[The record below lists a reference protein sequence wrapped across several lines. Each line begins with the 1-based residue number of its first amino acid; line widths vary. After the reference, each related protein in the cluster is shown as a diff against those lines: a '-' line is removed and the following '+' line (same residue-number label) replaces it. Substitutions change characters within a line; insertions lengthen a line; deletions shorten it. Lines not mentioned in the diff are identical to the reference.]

1 MGGVI
6 LLLMI
11 TVVLFIVLLFV
22 ERSHRKEPSHEYEQV
37 FYNRTKLST
46 DIKIKHNAAYNA
58 TEDVTVDAL
67 YSTIN
72 EVPYTTDSS
81 YAVPAMP
88 SSKTSEDE
96 YYDTVQTNECSDVEE
111 TVVKMDTNPSYGVS
125 TGEDGATATDYQ
137 SSQQYDYDD
146 VHENS
151 AQLRYNMATTTTA
164 DVEEDIVQHKCTL
177 DQRHDTKT
185 TLVANSAKLT
195 DEDKY
200 GVINQPQC
208 DDNSFD
214 TTVDHNATTKSCLP
228 LIMSGAK
235 PAGEYGVINQPR
247 CDDNS
252 FDTTVDHNATTK
264 SCLPLIM
271 SGAKPAGEY
280 GVINQPR
287 CDDNSF
293 DTTVDHNATCI
304 MGGAKPAGEYGVIN
318 QPRCDDNSF
327 DTTVDHNA
335 TCIMGGAKP
344 AGEYGVINQPQC
356 DDNDST
362 VDHNA
367 TTKSC
372 IMSGAK
378 SAGGGKYDV
387 IIQPRCDDFSFN
399 ATVDQSP
406 TADQS
411 PTTKSTPLSYL
422 PFTADD
428 ARSTDEDEYGVINQP
443 QCDDPLYS

>member
-1 MGGVI
+1 MHILLGESNSSGSSSVSVIIGGVMGGVI

-11 TVVLFIVLLFV
+11 TIVFFIVILFV
-22 ERSHRKEPSHEYEQV
+22 ERSHRKELSHLYEQV

-46 DIKIKHNAAYNA
+46 DVKIKHNAAYNA
-58 TEDVTVDAL
+58 TEDVTVDSL

-111 TVVKMDTNPSYGVS
+111 TVVKMDINPSHGVS
-125 TGEDGATATDYQ
+125 TGEDKPTATDYDTKAHQ
-137 SSQQYDYDD
+137 SSQEYDYDD
-146 VHENS
+146 VHDDP
-151 AQLRYNMATTTTA
+151 AQLHYNMATTTTA

-195 DEDKY
+195 DEDK
-200 GVINQPQC
+200 
-208 DDNSFD
+208 
-214 TTVDHNATTKSCLP
+214 
-228 LIMSGAK
+228 
-235 PAGEYGVINQPR
+235 
-247 CDDNS
+247 
-252 FDTTVDHNATTK
+252 
-264 SCLPLIM
+264 
-271 SGAKPAGEY
+271 Y

-372 IMSGAK
+372 IMSDAK

-399 ATVDQSP
+399 ATIDQSP

-422 PFTADD
+422 PFTVDD

>member
-1 MGGVI
+1 MHILLGDVPVSNSSGSNSVSVIIGGVMGGVI

-11 TVVLFIVLLFV
+11 TVVFFIVLLFV
-22 ERSHRKEPSHEYEQV
+22 ERSHRREPSHVYEQV

-46 DIKIKHNAAYNA
+46 DVKIKHDAAYNA
-58 TEDVTVDAL
+58 TEDVTVDSL
-67 YSTIN
+67 YSTFN

-81 YAVPAMP
+81 YAVPAMAC
-88 SSKTSEDE
+88 SKTSEDE
-96 YYDTVQTNECSDVEE
+96 HYDTVQANERSDVEE

-125 TGEDGATATDYQ
+125 TGEDRATATDYDTKAHQ
-137 SSQQYDYDD
+137 SSQEYDYDD
-146 VHENS
+146 VHDDP
-151 AQLRYNMATTTTA
+151 AQLYYNMATTTTA

-200 GVINQPQC
+200 G
-208 DDNSFD
+208 D
-214 TTVDHNATTKSCLP
+214 
-228 LIMSGAK
+228 
-235 PAGEYGVINQPR
+235 INQPR

-271 SGAKPAGEY
+271 SGAKPAGEGKY

-293 DTTVDHNATCI
+293 
-304 MGGAKPAGEYGVIN
+304 
-318 QPRCDDNSF
+318 
-327 DTTVDHNA
+327 
-335 TCIMGGAKP
+335 
-344 AGEYGVINQPQC
+344 
-356 DDNDST
+356 DST

-378 SAGGGKYDV
+378 PAGEGKYGV
-387 IIQPRCDDFSFN
+387 INQPRCDDFSFN
-399 ATVDQSP
+399 TTVDQSL
-406 TADQS
+406 TAKSS
-411 PTTKSTPLSYL
+411 PLPYL
-422 PFTADD
+422 PLPANDT
-428 ARSTDEDEYGVINQP
+428 RSIDKDEYGVINQP
-443 QCDDPLYS
+443 QCDDLI

>member
-1 MGGVI
+1 MHILLGDVPGSNSSGSSSVNVIIGGVMGGVI

-11 TVVLFIVLLFV
+11 TVVFFIVILFV
-22 ERSHRKEPSHEYEQV
+22 ERSHRKELSHLYEQV

-46 DIKIKHNAAYNA
+46 DVKIKHNAAYNA
-58 TEDVTVDAL
+58 TEDVTVDSL

-111 TVVKMDTNPSYGVS
+111 TVVKMDINPSYGVS
-125 TGEDGATATDYQ
+125 TGEDKPTATDYDTKAHQ

-146 VHENS
+146 VHDDS
-151 AQLRYNMATTTTA
+151 AQLHYNMATTTTA
-164 DVEEDIVQHKCTL
+164 DVEEDIVQHKCIL

-195 DEDKY
+195 DEDK
-200 GVINQPQC
+200 
-208 DDNSFD
+208 
-214 TTVDHNATTKSCLP
+214 
-228 LIMSGAK
+228 
-235 PAGEYGVINQPR
+235 
-247 CDDNS
+247 
-252 FDTTVDHNATTK
+252 
-264 SCLPLIM
+264 
-271 SGAKPAGEY
+271 
-280 GVINQPR
+280 
-287 CDDNSF
+287 
-293 DTTVDHNATCI
+293 
-304 MGGAKPAGEYGVIN
+304 YGVIN

-372 IMSGAK
+372 IMSDAK

-387 IIQPRCDDFSFN
+387 IIQPRSDDFSFN

-422 PFTADD
+422 PFTVDD